1 MGYVLNLRQQ
11 IGQKPIIVVGAAA
24 IVRDDQPGLLL
35 VKRLDN
41 RLWGL
46 PAGSKELDESTEQ
59 TVLRELTE
67 ETGLVGQ
74 DPQLLTIASGQDMQY
89 VYPNGDQID
98 SVTVVYELTASGQL
112 QADQQET
119 SVAKFVALTE
129 LKRISL
135 TPLTKKI
142 LTDLQLVK

>member
-11 IGQKPIIVVGAAA
+11 VGQKPIIVVGAAA
-24 IVRDDQPGLLL
+24 IVRDDQLGLLL

-41 RLWGL
+41 QLWGL

-67 ETGLVGQ
+67 ETGLIGQ
-74 DPQLLTIASGQDMQY
+74 DPRLLTVASGQDMQY
-89 VYPNGDQID
+89 AYPNGDQID
-98 SVTVVYELTASGQL
+98 SVTVVYELAASGQL
-112 QADQQET
+112 QADQRET
-119 SVAKFVALTE
+119 SVAKFVALAD
-129 LKRISL
+129 LKQLAL

-142 LTDLQLVK
+142 LMDLQLIK